1 MYCHCLS
8 QKIQFQIY
16 CCVSQQFFYYA
27 HKFILL
33 EILPLILE
41 VIYTAVSLLP
51 LMQYD
56 VICDV
61 LLQTLVG
68 WPFFIL
74 KDHFFKHHPHFDVC
88 EMNATVLVTDRP
100 MFKPQQPHRL
110 FLGDNLTKQ
119 KNRWLMWGL
128 VPECKYGATNVD
140 YFGKMIW
147 GPGKVGAEVGHIKT
161 GICGRGCHGRNAP
174 SGIKRLIWKCHKDN
188 HR

>member
-100 MFKPQQPHRL
+100 MFKPQQPHTDYSWETILPNRRIDDL
-110 FLGDNLTKQ
+110 CEVWSQNASMVQQMWIILVKWYEDLGKWELKLDT
-119 KNRWLMWGL
+119 
-128 VPECKYGATNVD
+128 
-140 YFGKMIW
+140 
-147 GPGKVGAEVGHIKT
+147 
-161 GICGRGCHGRNAP
+161 
-174 SGIKRLIWKCHKDN
+174 
-188 HR
+188 